1 MNSNVLN
8 SNMGSPYSFEHPRM
22 NDEQDKQIIARL
34 FEQLM
39 IFDCITITTS
49 RINFALYF
57 LIKNLGINTVER
69 LFESGYLK
77 LMIWSPLIV
86 TGNGRQRD
94 DGTIDESV
102 IFSQPPIAAASLS
115 DSDTDP
121 EKNIQ
126 MALQYFDLHRDRK
139 RIFARL
145 AAKNYVV
152 PNGMDFS
159 KNSTKLVLDAYENNS
174 LAELGLPNVKEP
186 TQLNLDERKILLNLG
201 HKVLET
207 TLLSKYH
214 LKSYEN
220 FEHYSICKQ
229 NINNIGKAYNITDN
243 SDKLFNLE
251 GLPNLRE
258 LFLQE
263 KISFDSVFKYRHL
276 SNAKFYRKW
285 INEKGEN
292 SSAIEITKEYLNE
305 IKRNNSFFES
315 SGGKFIK
322 NLGLFGINTALTTA
336 IAGPLGVAASYP
348 LGLLEDYWLNS
359 LLIGK
364 TPSMFI
370 EDIRREIPEE

>member
-1 MNSNVLN
+1 
-8 SNMGSPYSFEHPRM
+8 MGSPYSFEHPRM